1 MPAPSD
7 PMELLALARSGDR
20 RALGRC
26 ISIVEDDRTDAPEL
40 LTDTYR
46 QAGRAHV
53 VGVTGSPGAGKSTLT
68 DRLVT
73 EARRTHDQVAV
84 VAVDPSSPFTGGAI
98 LGDRIRMQ
106 EHASDRGVFMR
117 SMSTRGRLGGLSDGT
132 AKVVTVLDGVGFDP
146 IFVETVGVG
155 QSEVEVM
162 DLADT
167 VVVVLTPGMGDG
179 IQAAKAGLLEIGH
192 VFVVNKADRPGAD
205 DVVRDLRQMI
215 ELGIPGD
222 WGPPIVTCVATTG
235 AGIEDVTAAIA
246 GHRNHLASGERV
258 YHRRV
263 EQARTA
269 VRRALLH
276 RLSHRLEPA
285 IEHVM
290 PDVLARVIDP
300 WSAARSL
307 EDRNHI

>member
-1 MPAPSD
+1 MPMPAD
-7 PMELLALARSGDR
+7 PLELLALARADDR
-20 RALGRC
+20 RALARC
-26 ISIVEDDRTDAPEL
+26 ISIVEDDRAGAPEL
-40 LTDTYR
+40 LARTYR

-53 VGVTGSPGAGKSTLT
+53 VGITGSPGAGKSTLT
-68 DRLVT
+68 DRLVSH
-73 EARRTHDQVAV
+73 ARQTHELVAV

-106 EHASDRGVFMR
+106 EHVSDRGVFVR

-146 IFVETVGVG
+146 VFVETVGVG

-215 ELGIPGD
+215 ELGSTGD
-222 WGPPIVTCVATTG
+222 WEPPIVTCVAT
-235 AGIEDVTAAIA
+235 AGEGLSDVTAAIA
-246 GHRNHLASGERV
+246 SHRDHLGAEGRLEK
-258 YHRRV
+258 RRA
-263 EQARTA
+263 EQAA
-269 VRRALLH
+269 VPLRRALFE
-276 RLSHRLEPA
+276 RMRQRAEPGLE
-285 IEHVM
+285 
-290 PDVLARVIDP
+290 DVLPRVVDRTIDP
-300 WSAARSL
+300 WSAVDHL
-307 EDRNHI
+307 VVGG